1 MAGPRS
7 LLRIVQTQHLLGDVL
22 FTRTNA
28 TVAKGDWQ
36 VRARHVR
43 DFHNGTVNV
52 WDSSAFVEFS
62 YEGMNDT
69 WKISG
74 IRPHT
79 VVATTGRPE
88 QVVDSFN

>member
-1 MAGPRS
+1 MS
-7 LLRIVQTQHLLGDVL
+7 RIVETQHLLGAVL

-62 YEGMNDT
+62 YEKMDT
-69 WKISG
+69 WKIGG

-88 QVVDSFN
+88 KVIGSFNY